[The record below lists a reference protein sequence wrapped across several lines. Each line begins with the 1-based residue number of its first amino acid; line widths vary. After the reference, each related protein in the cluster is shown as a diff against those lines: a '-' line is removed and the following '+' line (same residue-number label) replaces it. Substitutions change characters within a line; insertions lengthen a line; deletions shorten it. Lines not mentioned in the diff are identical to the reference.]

1 MTDDAMDMDTKEEST
16 TAGVDAMNT
25 EDVVLP
31 VTEEVEEEEEDIE
44 DLETALET
52 AQTATPQAR
61 IPILQG
67 IIRNMEKT
75 GPKATQ
81 LKERAVYDLVRAHC
95 EITEYAAVVTFLA
108 DHEDTFL
115 KTVSKA
121 KTAKLVRQIMDI
133 VSQSNASLVEQ
144 EKLAR
149 SILEWTIAQ
158 KRSFLRQRVQTKL
171 ASILYHQERY
181 TESLTMI
188 DALLQELKKLDDKQL
203 LVETHLLE
211 SQLLFALRNIPKS
224 KAALTA
230 SRTAANAI
238 YVTPALQAAIDL
250 QSGTLHTKEGD
261 YTTAHSYFLEAF
273 EQLDQMNDHAGAM
286 QSLKYMMLC
295 KILASLRKALSLG
308 APVVIEAMVTAKQA
322 VQYAGLDLTA
332 MQAVARATESRNL
345 KQLEQVLRQYPDQLA
360 ADLLI
365 QHHLDLLQ
373 EQLLESNLLRI
384 IQPYSCV
391 EIVHV
396 AECIELDVA
405 VTERKLSQMILDGN
419 LSGILDQGAGQ
430 LHVYE
435 DHVQTSADALE
446 KGLQIVHNMDSVVT
460 SLFDRSKALGTLA

>member
-1 MTDDAMDMDTKEEST
+1 MIENVVVDEE
-16 TAGVDAMNT
+16 D
-25 EDVVLP
+25 
-31 VTEEVEEEEEDIE
+31 EEEEEDIE
-44 DLETALET
+44 DLETALDE
-52 AQTATPQAR
+52 AQVATPQAR
-61 IPILQG
+61 IPLLQG

-81 LKERAVYDLVRAHC
+81 LKERAVYDLVQAHC
-95 EITEYAAVVTFLA
+95 EIQEYGAVVTFLA
-108 DHEDTFL
+108 DHETTFL

-133 VSQSNASLVEQ
+133 VSQSKASLLEQ
-144 EKLAR
+144 EKVAR

-181 TESLTMI
+181 AESLTMI

-238 YVTPALQAAIDL
+238 YVAPALQAAIDL

-273 EQLDQMNDHAGAM
+273 EQLDQMGDHDGAM

-295 KILASLRKALSLG
+295 KILGSLRKALSLG
-308 APVVIEAMVTAKQA
+308 APVVMEAMVTAKQA
-322 VQYAGLDLTA
+322 VRYAGPDLFA
-332 MQAVARATESRNL
+332 MQAVAAATESRNL
-345 KQLEQVLRQYPDQLA
+345 KQLEKVLCQFPDQLA

-391 EIVHV
+391 EIAHV
-396 AECIELDVA
+396 AECIELDGA
-405 VTERKLSQMILDGN
+405 VTERKLSQMILDGK

-435 DHVQTSADALE
+435 DHGQTTSSADALE
-446 KGLQIVHNMDSVVT
+446 KGLQIIHNMDSVVT
-460 SLFDRSKALGTLA
+460 SLFERSKALGTLA